1 MVGREAEE
9 EDGAKLS
16 VLEVGSMVGS
26 KSRSGRGGERSG
38 RRVTLRSKR
47 RNAALVDI

>member
-38 RRVTLRSKR
+38 LRVTLRSKR